1 MRAIIAEILD
11 IFGKSLKKSFFLN
24 FKNFEKKLRN
34 IFFVTDCQAGK
45 HGNEFYLRIA
55 GRFAKCITVQLD
67 QACVAL
73 HHDHHHH
80 GHQELHG
87 EQSEGPPSGP
97 HLHLGLFA
105 ICVSSPG

>member
-1 MRAIIAEILD
+1 MRAIINKILD
-11 IFGKSLKKSFFLN
+11 IFGKSL
-24 FKNFEKKLRN
+24 N
-34 IFFVTDCQAGK
+34 IFFFNFSNFDFDFYLREIGFVKEYQAVK

-73 HHDHHHH
+73 HHDQHHH

-87 EQSEGPPSGP
+87 G
-97 HLHLGLFA
+97 
-105 ICVSSPG
+105 